1 LYAVKNSK
9 TFSAVLSNT
18 CDLATSTLDLILGM
32 GAATSTFASAL
43 SIAVLLQAGPVATRL

>member
-32 GAATSTFASAL
+32 SAATSTFASAL